1 MVGLPKTKENNDAIW
16 NNEYATI
23 SETLYENIVRL
34 HNTPISILFD
44 KDARFTLKFSTIF
57 YPQQTVIG
65 EDNSSTRGVVE
76 ILCIRLA
83 RKLRGQ
89 LTISGV

>member
-23 SETLYENIVRL
+23 SETLYDNIVRL

-44 KDARFTLKFSTIF
+44 KDARFTLKFSTIL
-57 YPQQTVIG
+57 
-65 EDNSSTRGVVE
+65 R
-76 ILCIRLA
+76 IRLA
-83 RKLRGQ
+83 RKLRGP